1 MVHLTPRYHILN
13 CSAGRVLANA
23 MVDEADEVTGS
34 CLLHE
39 RFLLCSRQSL
49 APLRQGHSSRPC
61 PFMASPSILSYDAY
75 DGASIPGGYR
85 VAP

>member
-1 MVHLTPRYHILN
+1 MAHLTPRYHILN

-39 RFLLCSRQSL
+39 RDFFFVQGRAWLLYLNATLPALVSSWLPL
-49 APLRQGHSSRPC
+49 ASSPMM
-61 PFMASPSILSYDAY
+61 PMMAL
-75 DGASIPGGYR
+75 ASQVDI
-85 VAP
+85 A